1 VQGPPTSTQ
10 FKKNNFL
17 VTVKS
22 LASGYQTLSN
32 VLSTLPTKGVYG
44 RLVHVGETFNRFAD
58 FGAVSCTKMR
68 LAAGLR
74 QDPLEEL

>member
-10 FKKNNFL
+10 FLKNNFL

-22 LASGYQTLSN
+22 LASGYQSRECF
-32 VLSTLPTKGVYG
+32 VATLPTKGVYG

-68 LAAGLR
+68 LATGLR